1 VLFKTLGKVQMGCV
15 LGELIHN
22 NDKIKM
28 L

>member
-1 VLFKTLGKVQMGCV
+1 MGCV

-28 L
+28 LRFAAQT